1 MSHKETDEIITEM
14 TGKKESAHVAQSA
27 RGDTLN
33 YKIVL
38 YIKIELIARQT
49 SRHHS
54 FQHEQHLAP
63 S

>member
-1 MSHKETDEIITEM
+1 MLHKETDEIITEM
-14 TGKKESAHVAQSA
+14 TVKESAHAAQSA

-33 YKIVL
+33 YRIVL
-38 YIKIELIARQT
+38 YIKIELIAKQT

-54 FQHEQHLAP
+54 FQHEQYLAP